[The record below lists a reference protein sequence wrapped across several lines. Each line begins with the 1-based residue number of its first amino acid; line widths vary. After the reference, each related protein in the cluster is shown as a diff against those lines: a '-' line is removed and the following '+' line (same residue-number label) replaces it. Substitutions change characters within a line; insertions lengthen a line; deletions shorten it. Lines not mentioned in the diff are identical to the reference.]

1 MLSLFAAPPPPSHP
15 QAHSL
20 EQQRLAGSSSMSMRF
35 SGTSDPS
42 LMGISPLVTAAS
54 APLMGGRPAPT
65 PFEGGKLAAEAV
77 DEELESAFVV
87 VR

>member
-1 MLSLFAAPPPPSHP
+1 
-15 QAHSL
+15 
-20 EQQRLAGSSSMSMRF
+20 MSMRF

-65 PFEGGKLAAEAV
+65 PFVGGKLAAEAV